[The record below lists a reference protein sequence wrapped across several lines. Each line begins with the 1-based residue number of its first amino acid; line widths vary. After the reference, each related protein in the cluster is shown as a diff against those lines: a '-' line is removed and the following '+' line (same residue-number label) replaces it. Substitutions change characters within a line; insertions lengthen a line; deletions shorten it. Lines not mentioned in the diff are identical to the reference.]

1 MATLFIMWFMIA
13 GNIAE
18 APELEFGTKIWFGLF
33 TAHTFLLP
41 TVGVVDVLSF
51 HPVQSLGR

>member
-18 APELEFGTKIWFGLF
+18 APELELGTKIWFGLF